1 MTDYQLDL
9 AVSIAREQLGKEA
22 LDFHD
27 ACTFASDRTGEGVSV
42 IARKIIGCSSMTG
55 NEAVVALRD
64 QRCVSVSSDEVSTY
78 YVLESGCVYQE
89 RWLNGEV
96 TWMRKFPPMVKA

>member
-1 MTDYQLDL
+1 M
-9 AVSIAREQLGKEA
+9 IAR
-22 LDFHD
+22 
-27 ACTFASDRTGEGVSV
+27 R
-42 IARKIIGCSSMTG
+42 IIGCRSMTG
-55 NEAVVALRD
+55 NEAAVALLD
-64 QRCVSVSSDEVSTY
+64 QRCVAVSSDEVSTY

>member
-9 AVSIAREQLGKEA
+9 AESIAREQLGKKDF
-22 LDFHD
+22 DFHD
-27 ACTFASDRTGEGVSV
+27 ACTFASGRTGEGVSV
-42 IARKIIGCSSMTG
+42 IARRIIGCRSMTG
-55 NEAVVALRD
+55 NEAAVALGD